1 MNNNKHRISDAMKL
15 NGGFE
20 LSDLE
25 RARLELAETQRRL
38 ANKHYI
44 EPGDRAENISRQDAV
59 DQLHETLGAIADLPV
74 MTKEEAKAQLA
85 ETQKNM
91 FKRR

>member
-1 MNNNKHRISDAMKL
+1 MNNKKQHISNSMKL

-25 RARLELAETQRRL
+25 IARLELAETQRRL

-44 EPGDRAENISRQDAV
+44 EPGDRAENISRQDAL
-59 DQLHETLGAIADLPV
+59 DQLNVTLGAIADLPV

-85 ETQKNM
+85 ETQRNM